1 MSHTIRNATPA
12 ELLTRLRKVEGQI
25 RGVQHMIE
33 RGDRCTEV
41 LTQIAAARAA
51 LGAVGLGL
59 VDCELRRVVSDDEI
73 DQRAAAASD
82 LLVAIGLLTER

>member
-1 MSHTIRNATPA
+1 MSHTIRNATPE
-12 ELLTRLRKVEGQI
+12 ELLTRLRKVEGQV

-33 RGDRCTEV
+33 RGDPCTDV

-51 LGAVGLGL
+51 LSAVGLGL
-59 VDCELRRVVSDDEI
+59 VDCELSRIVGKDEI

-82 LLVAIGLLTER
+82 LLVAFGLLAER